1 MTLLAFAAE
10 RRGAALLP
18 VGAWRLPRST
28 PLLSI
33 DMSRLHGA
41 QQQTRR
47 TPRLR
52 PLDGTD
58 RRTDGRTIVS
68 LTLLRILC
76 DQCQQRKS
84 TGVTSGCQQ

>member
-41 QQQTRR
+41 QQQMRA
-47 TPRLR
+47 
-52 PLDGTD
+52 
-58 RRTDGRTIVS
+58 VS
-68 LTLLRILC
+68 FFQLT
-76 DQCQQRKS
+76 
-84 TGVTSGCQQ
+84 